1 MIMNVFDIDN
11 FRLCLH
17 WVHLRK
23 LGCGKSN
30 TFWEQ
35 GRVFSSVQAS
45 GLVSNICLFS
55 VSIQIKINIRDTLLS
70 KFNFA
75 SYFCINQGHI
85 YSIFLDVLSY
95 IWTVNYRMST
105 FGDWEYK
112 IGLRMCMEIYA
123 RLMGKGQILESRRAL
138 LRTIEYLPMMVH

>member
-1 MIMNVFDIDN
+1 MNVFDIDN

-45 GLVSNICLFS
+45 GLVSNIRLFS
-55 VSIQIKINIRDTLLS
+55 VSIPIKINIRDTLLI
-70 KFNFA
+70 NFFA
-75 SYFCINQGHI
+75 TYFCINQGHI
-85 YSIFLDVLSY
+85 YCIFLDVLWY
-95 IWTVNYRMST
+95 IWTVNYHMST
-105 FGDWEYK
+105 FGDWECK
-112 IGLRMCMEIYA
+112 IGLRMCVEIYA
-123 RLMGKGQILESRRAL
+123 RLMGTEQILEQRRAC
-138 LRTIEYLPMMVH
+138 LRII